1 MLSYFLAIAIVTV
14 SLGLY
19 LTAFLAPKIHRRDD
33 FLWSGLGLFYGL
45 ILWVC
50 AERITGAVLLGQLA
64 ATSVMVAFIWETR
77 QLRKIFITQQT
88 ALQGTSVLDLMLSL
102 LAKLG
107 SIKIGQSAT
116 NGMKNK
122 SSQTNKVTETTS
134 NQTIKEVIND
144 NSEILQN
151 VSNETNNLI
160 VEKATEIENKL
171 TAVSLELKNEALDIT
186 EKVIEKI
193 DIPSMEDQ
201 KQKIQNLTENVTETL
216 ETVTTIN
223 KNDPN
228 SIVEKIDNKIEEIKE
243 DVNKPDGFFGKLWK
257 NLRKIIGQKTT
268 SPVID
273 KKEENTLLESIDE
286 TIENF
291 IEIEEVK
298 IEDISGIQNAQ
309 EIENAI
315 NNLDINTLNN
325 LPISIETVTEEIES
339 DKEESNSI
347 FEISK
352 DTDSY
357 EIIDENDENEIELN
371 CQNDLTDSNQSSELS
386 DSDFDFDEEIDNLK
400 IESTSLSQGEE
411 EIDLNDNIINKSSV
425 LERKDITLSQIPE
438 EDKISMLTDLT
449 LEELE
454 LQDNKKII
462 SLNSELDN
470 IFAESES
477 VEGQISNEIKENK
490 DVINDL
496 DDILSN
502 LDVEDGK

>member
-77 QLRKIFITQQT
+77 QLRKIFVSQQT

-107 SIKIGQSAT
+107 SIKIGQPAT
-116 NGMKNK
+116 NGIKNK

-134 NQTIKEVIND
+134 NETIKEVID

-151 VSNETNNLI
+151 VKNETSNL
-160 VEKATEIENKL
+160 VEEKATDIENKL
-171 TAVSLELKNEALDIT
+171 TSVSLELKNEALDIT
-186 EKVIEKI
+186 ENVIEKI
-193 DIPSMEDQ
+193 EIPSIEDQ

-216 ETVTTIN
+216 ETVTTIG
-223 KNDPN
+223 KNELD
-228 SIVEKIDNKIEEIKE
+228 STVEKIDNKIEEIKE
-243 DVNKPDGFFGKLWK
+243 DVNKPDGFFGRLWK
-257 NLRKIIGQKTT
+257 NLRKPIGKKTN
-268 SPVID
+268 SPVIE
-273 KKEENTLLESIDE
+273 KKEENILLESIDN

-325 LPISIETVTEEIES
+325 LPISINTVTEEIES
-339 DKEESNSI
+339 DKEESSSI
-347 FEISK
+347 FETSK

-357 EIIDENDENEIELN
+357 EIIDENEENEIELN
-371 CQNDLTDSNQSSELS
+371 FQNDLTNSNQSDELS

-411 EIDLNDNIINKSSV
+411 EIDLNDNIINESSV
-425 LERKDITLSQIPE
+425 LEMKDITLSQIPE

-454 LQDNKKII
+454 LQDNEKII
-462 SLNSELDN
+462 SLNSELEN

-477 VEGQISNEIKENK
+477 VEGKISNEIQENK

-502 LDVEDGK
+502 LDVEEGK